1 LSELFLY
8 YTSMFRILFALLICI
23 SLLFAANNA
32 KSEPV
37 LLESIVAVVDGK
49 VILRSDLMTQLYQYQ
64 ATPGFLQLPESE
76 QMTRVLDKIIEEKVL
91 LSRVS
96 RDSITVDDVE
106 LSQRVDSHVRG
117 LAARQG
123 ATVAAL
129 ERAIKEQL
137 GISMS
142 QYREKLMERFRDE
155 MLLSRIRQRHVGL
168 ISPTR
173 KEVEEFYAI
182 YKDSIPRQYDC
193 LLFSTISISIEP
205 SNQISDSVKNA
216 ARTIIDSLDRG
227 IHWAVLA
234 KNHSQDI
241 SSDTSAY
248 LRRGVG
254 EADYERAAMRL
265 SIGEW
270 TDQPVLT
277 KEGWNIIRLL
287 GKKDDGIKTAR
298 ILLRVNPSQADSLN
312 ALRKLDSLKTE
323 IESGKISFSKAAEQF
338 SKDRETSYRGG
349 SFGWQERKHIES
361 GHGRVISSLRLGE
374 ISQPEI
380 MDGSY
385 RIFRLDNEA
394 QVREYNLEEDYPIL
408 ENITSSY
415 MSNQKL
421 QSLIDQW
428 RHEVYIEIR
437 L

>member
-1 LSELFLY
+1 
-8 YTSMFRILFALLICI
+8 MFRILFTLLICI
-23 SLLFAANNA
+23 SSLFAANNA

-49 VILRSDLMTQLYQYQ
+49 VILRSDLMAQLYQYQ
-64 ATPGFLQLPESE
+64 TTPGFLQLPERE

-106 LSQRVDSHVRG
+106 LTQRVDSHVKG

-129 ERAIKEQL
+129 EKAIKAQL
-137 GISMS
+137 GINMA

-155 MLLSRIRQRHVGL
+155 MLLSRIRQKHVGI
-168 ISPTR
+168 ISPTK

-193 LLFSTISISIEP
+193 LLFSTISLAIEP
-205 SNQISDSVKNA
+205 SKQISDSVKNMA
-216 ARTIIDSLDRG
+216 LAIIDSLDRG
-227 IHWAVLA
+227 VPWTLMA
-234 KNHSQDI
+234 KNNSQD
-241 SSDTSAY
+241 SLSDTSAY
-248 LRRGVG
+248 LRRGSG

-265 SIGEW
+265 RIGEW
-270 TDQPVLT
+270 ADQPVLT
-277 KEGWNIIRLL
+277 KEGWNVIRLL

-298 ILLRVNPSQADSLN
+298 ILLRVHPSNADSAN
-312 ALRKLDSLKTE
+312 VLRRLDSLKSE
-323 IESGKISFSKAAEQF
+323 VERGKISFSKAAEQF
-338 SKDRETSYRGG
+338 SADRETSYKGG
-349 SFGWQERKHIES
+349 SFGWQERKQVDPTY
-361 GHGRVISSLRLGE
+361 GRVISFLGLGE
-374 ISQPEI
+374 ISVPEI
-380 MDGSY
+380 IDGSY
-385 RIFRLDNEA
+385 RIFRLDSEA
-394 QVREYNLEEDYPIL
+394 PIREYNMEEDYPIL

-415 MSNQKL
+415 MSNKKL

-428 RHEVYIEIR
+428 RNEVYIDIR

>member
-1 LSELFLY
+1 
-8 YTSMFRILFALLICI
+8 MFRILFTLLVGI
-23 SLLFAANNA
+23 SSLFAANNA

-37 LLESIVAVVDGK
+37 LLESVVAVVDGK

-64 ATPGFLQLPESE
+64 ATPGFLQLPERE

-96 RDSITVDDVE
+96 RDSITVDEVE
-106 LSQRVDSHVRG
+106 LTQRVDSHVKG

-129 ERAIKEQL
+129 ERAIKAQL
-137 GISMS
+137 GINMA
-142 QYREKLMERFRDE
+142 QYRERLMDRFKDE
-155 MLLSRIRQRHVGL
+155 MLLSRIRQKHIGV

-173 KEVEEFYAI
+173 KEVEEFYAV

-193 LLFSTISISIEP
+193 LLFSTVSLLIEP
-205 SNQISDSVKNA
+205 SKHISDSVKKVA
-216 ARTIIDSLDRG
+216 LAIVDSLDRG
-227 IHWAVLA
+227 VPWALMA
-234 KNHSQDI
+234 KNNSQD
-241 SSDTSAY
+241 SLNDSSAY
-248 LRRGVG
+248 LRRGSG

-277 KEGWNIIRLL
+277 KEGWNIVRLL

-298 ILLRVNPSQADSLN
+298 ILLRVHPSNADSAN
-312 ALRKLDSLKTE
+312 VLRRLDSLKSE
-323 IESGKISFSKAAEQF
+323 VERGKISFSRVAEQF
-338 SKDRETSYRGG
+338 SSDRETSYRGG
-349 SFGWQERKHIES
+349 SFGWQERKQVDPDY
-361 GHGRVISSLRLGE
+361 GRVISFLSLGE
-374 ISQPEI
+374 ISVPEI
-380 MDGSY
+380 INGSY

-394 QVREYNLEEDYPIL
+394 PIREYNLEEDYSIL

-415 MSNQKL
+415 MSNKKL

-428 RHEVYIEIR
+428 RNEVYIDIR

>member
-1 LSELFLY
+1 
-8 YTSMFRILFALLICI
+8 MLICV
-23 SLLFAANNA
+23 SSLFAANNA

-49 VILRSDLMTQLYQYQ
+49 VVLRSDLMTQLYQYQ
-64 ATPGFLQLPESE
+64 ATPGFLQLPERE
-76 QMTRVLDKIIEEKVL
+76 QMSRVLDKIIEEKVL

-106 LSQRVDSHVRG
+106 LSQRVDSHVKS

-123 ATVAAL
+123 TTVAAL
-129 ERAIKEQL
+129 ERAIREQL
-137 GISMS
+137 GINMS

-155 MLLSRIRQRHVGL
+155 MLLSRIRQKHVGL

-173 KEVEEFYAI
+173 KEVEEFYAV

-205 SNQISDSVKNA
+205 GKQISDSVMNVA
-216 ARTIIDSLDRG
+216 LAIIDSLDRG
-227 IHWAVLA
+227 VHWAVLA
-234 KNHSQDI
+234 KNHSQNS

-248 LRRGVG
+248 LRRGAG
-254 EADYERAAMRL
+254 EPEYERAAMKL

-298 ILLRVNPSQADSLN
+298 ILLKVNPSQADSLN
-312 ALRKLDSLKTE
+312 ALRRLDSLKTE

-349 SFGWQERKHIES
+349 SFGWQERKQIDP
-361 GHGRVISSLRLGE
+361 GYGKTISSLRLSE
-374 ISQPEI
+374 ISPPEI
-380 MDGSY
+380 IDGSY
-385 RIFRLDNEA
+385 RIFRLDSEA

-415 MSNQKL
+415 MSNKKL

>member
-1 LSELFLY
+1 
-8 YTSMFRILFALLICI
+8 
-23 SLLFAANNA
+23 
-32 KSEPV
+32 
-37 LLESIVAVVDGK
+37 LESIVAVVDGK

-64 ATPGFLQLPESE
+64 ATPGFLKLSELE

-137 GISMS
+137 GINMS
-142 QYREKLMERFRDE
+142 QYREKLMERFKDE
-155 MLLSRIRQRHVGL
+155 MLLSRIRQKHVGL
-168 ISPTR
+168 INPTR
-173 KEVEEFYAI
+173 KEVEEFYAV
-182 YKDSIPRQYDC
+182 YKDSIPPQYDC
-193 LLFSTISISIEP
+193 ILFSTISTSIEP
-205 SNQISDSVKNA
+205 SKQISDSVKKVA
-216 ARTIIDSLDRG
+216 LAIIDSLDRG
-227 IHWAVLA
+227 VHWAVLA
-234 KNHSQDI
+234 KNNSQDI

-248 LRRGVG
+248 LRRGTE
-254 EADYERAAMRL
+254 EADYEKAAIKLR
-265 SIGEW
+265 IGEW

-287 GKKDDGIKTAR
+287 GKKEDGIKTAR
-298 ILLRVNPSQADSLN
+298 ILLKVNPSQADSLN

-349 SFGWQERKHIES
+349 SFGWQERKHIEPS
-361 GHGRVISSLRLGE
+361 HSRIISSLILGE

-380 MDGSY
+380 IDGSY

-394 QVREYNLEEDYPIL
+394 QAREYNLEEDYPIL

-415 MSNQKL
+415 MSNKKL

>member
-1 LSELFLY
+1 
-8 YTSMFRILFALLICI
+8 MFRILFTLLVGI
-23 SLLFAANNA
+23 SSLFAANNA

-37 LLESIVAVVDGK
+37 LLESVVAVVDGK

-64 ATPGFLQLPESE
+64 ATPGFLQLPERE

-96 RDSITVDDVE
+96 RDSITVDEVE
-106 LSQRVDSHVRG
+106 LTQRVDSHVKG

-129 ERAIKEQL
+129 ERAIKAQL
-137 GISMS
+137 GINMA
-142 QYREKLMERFRDE
+142 QYRERLMDRFKDE
-155 MLLSRIRQRHVGL
+155 MLLSRIRQKHIGV

-173 KEVEEFYAI
+173 KEVEEFYAV

-193 LLFSTISISIEP
+193 LLFSTVSLLIEP
-205 SNQISDSVKNA
+205 SKHISDSVKKVA
-216 ARTIIDSLDRG
+216 LAIVDSLDRG
-227 IHWAVLA
+227 VPWALMA
-234 KNHSQDI
+234 KNNSKD
-241 SSDTSAY
+241 SLNDSSAY
-248 LRRGVG
+248 LRRGSG

-277 KEGWNIIRLL
+277 KEGWNIVRLL

-298 ILLRVNPSQADSLN
+298 ILLRVHPSNADSAN
-312 ALRKLDSLKTE
+312 VLRRLDSLKSE
-323 IESGKISFSKAAEQF
+323 VERGKISFSRVAEQF
-338 SKDRETSYRGG
+338 SSDRETSYRGG
-349 SFGWQERKHIES
+349 SFGWQERKQVDPDY
-361 GHGRVISSLRLGE
+361 GRVISFLSLGE
-374 ISQPEI
+374 ISVPEI
-380 MDGSY
+380 INGSY

-394 QVREYNLEEDYPIL
+394 PIREYNLEEDYSIL

-415 MSNQKL
+415 MSNKKL

-428 RHEVYIEIR
+428 RNEVYIDIR